1 MSLISDRPLQLGA
14 NRSGVLL
21 GAVVAIAVLATV
33 LAFHSGV
40 AELVHRWSSQEE
52 YSHGFLIPFVSVWLL
67 WSRRDALRSGIG
79 QPSWLGLVL
88 ILLAALMN
96 LTGDLSAIFILSQVG
111 FVVALAG
118 IALAIGGYSLLRV
131 VLVPIIFLLFAI
143 PLPYF
148 IDAILTLQLQ
158 LVSSEL
164 GAFVIH
170 LFQIPVYL
178 DGNIIDLGN
187 YKLQVVEA
195 CSGLRYLYPL
205 LSLSFLAAYL
215 FQAPIWQRAV
225 VFLSAVPITI
235 AMNSLRIGLV
245 GVLVSHWGIA
255 QAEGVLHLFEG
266 WVIFIACA
274 ALLAAEIFLL
284 ARLSGKRFFEVFH
297 APSIKPQPQS
307 GAAYTRFLPIAV
319 CLATLVAT
327 GAAVSFVA
335 DRHEIVPDRPRFAA
349 FPQALGSWQGRPS
362 MLEPD
367 VERGLKLD
375 DYILANYSAP
385 DHKPVNLYVA
395 YYASQR
401 EGESPHSPIVCL
413 PGGGWQITEF
423 ERTSITDGNQSLPF
437 NRVIIARDNQQS
449 LVYYWFDERG
459 RAVANEWW
467 AKWYLF
473 VDAITKNR
481 TDAALVRLT
490 TNVLPGETAH
500 DADTRLRSF
509 IQQLVPTL
517 QKYLPSEA
525 EPQLKTAAYRL
536 KTSGLGD

>member
-1 MSLISDRPLQLGA
+1 
-14 NRSGVLL
+14 
-21 GAVVAIAVLATV
+21 
-33 LAFHSGV
+33 
-40 AELVHRWSSQEE
+40 
-52 YSHGFLIPFVSVWLL
+52 
-67 WSRRDALRSGIG
+67 
-79 QPSWLGLVL
+79 
-88 ILLAALMN
+88 
-96 LTGDLSAIFILSQVG
+96 
-111 FVVALAG
+111 VVALAG

>member
-1 MSLISDRPLQLGA
+1 
-14 NRSGVLL
+14 
-21 GAVVAIAVLATV
+21 
-33 LAFHSGV
+33 
-40 AELVHRWSSQEE
+40 
-52 YSHGFLIPFVSVWLL
+52 
-67 WSRRDALRSGIG
+67 
-79 QPSWLGLVL
+79 
-88 ILLAALMN
+88 
-96 LTGDLSAIFILSQVG
+96 
-111 FVVALAG
+111 
-118 IALAIGGYSLLRV
+118 
-131 VLVPIIFLLFAI
+131 
-143 PLPYF
+143 
-148 IDAILTLQLQ
+148 
-158 LVSSEL
+158 
-164 GAFVIH
+164 
-170 LFQIPVYL
+170 
-178 DGNIIDLGN
+178 
-187 YKLQVVEA
+187 
-195 CSGLRYLYPL
+195 
-205 LSLSFLAAYL
+205 
-215 FQAPIWQRAV
+215 
-225 VFLSAVPITI
+225 
-235 AMNSLRIGLV
+235 
-245 GVLVSHWGIA
+245 
-255 QAEGVLHLFEG
+255 
-266 WVIFIACA
+266 
-274 ALLAAEIFLL
+274 
-284 ARLSGKRFFEVFH
+284 
-297 APSIKPQPQS
+297 
-307 GAAYTRFLPIAV
+307 
-319 CLATLVAT
+319 
-327 GAAVSFVA
+327 
-335 DRHEIVPDRPRFAA
+335 
-349 FPQALGSWQGRPS
+349 

-536 KTSGLGD
+536 KTQGLGD